1 MMKIPL
7 YKQEFSWSCLTTC
20 IKMVLEYY
28 GVKKTEKELRILFKT
43 TPVFGTMWEF
53 VESEVKRM
61 GFKLVWKKFWNI
73 QELESLIKQS
83 IPLIA
88 GIKRE
93 GEIHGHGVVVIN
105 ISDNRVIA
113 ADPQIGDL
121 IILYKEEFLELWTE
135 RDNIAGYLTK
145 V

>member
-1 MMKIPL
+1 
-7 YKQEFSWSCLTTC
+7 
-20 IKMVLEYY
+20 MVLEYY

-73 QELESLIKQS
+73 EELESLIKQS

-105 ISDNRVIA
+105 ISDNRVIV

-121 IILYKEEFLELWTE
+121 IILDKEEF
-135 RDNIAGYLTK
+135 
-145 V
+145 